1 MTRRPPSLALTALLL
16 ALALAGC
23 GARGGASG
31 EAGAD
36 AAASQAAAKADKSG
50 VRPPQAGEAVATF
63 AGGCFWCMEAP
74 FEKLDGVHVVISG
87 FMGGREVDPTYDDVS
102 YGRTGHTE
110 SVQILYDP
118 QRISYELLLEVYWHN
133 VDPTT
138 DDRQFCDRGRQYR
151 PAIFWQDS
159 AQKALAEASLAR
171 IEQTKT
177 FDEPIVVELTKAGP
191 FYAADDYHQD
201 FYRKNPVRY
210 QTYRLGCG
218 RDARLRQ
225 LWGDAAGH

>member
-1 MTRRPPSLALTALLL
+1 MIRFRHPLVPTALLL
-16 ALALAGC
+16 VLALAGC
-23 GARGGASG
+23 GARGGTSG
-31 EAGAD
+31 EAGA
-36 AAASQAAAKADKSG
+36 AAARSEKSPDKSG
-50 VRPPQAGEAVATF
+50 VRAPKPGEGVATF

-74 FEKLDGVHVVISG
+74 FEKLDGVNAVISG
-87 FMGGREVDPTYDDVS
+87 YMGGKEVDPTYEDVGH
-102 YGRTGHTE
+102 GRTGHAE

-118 QRISYELLLEVYWHN
+118 EAITYERLLEVYWHN

-151 PAIFWQDS
+151 PAIFWQDER
-159 AQKALAEASLAR
+159 QKSLAEASLETIR
-171 IEQTKT
+171 ETKT
-177 FDEPIVVELTKAGP
+177 FDAPIVVEITQAGP
-191 FYAADDYHQD
+191 FYPAEDYHQD

-210 QTYRLGCG
+210 QTYRAGCG

>member
-1 MTRRPPSLALTALLL
+1 MLLAL

-23 GARGGASG
+23 GARGGTPG
-31 EAGAD
+31 AGATQANAGD
-36 AAASQAAAKADKSG
+36 APDKSG
-50 VRPPQAGEAVATF
+50 ARPPAPGEGVATF
-63 AGGCFWCMEAP
+63 AGGCFWCMEPP
-74 FEKLDGVHVVISG
+74 FEKLDGVNAVISG
-87 FMGGREVDPTYDDVS
+87 YMGGKEVDPTYEDVS

-118 QRISYELLLEVYWHN
+118 GKISYERLLEVYWHN

-159 AQKALAEASLAR
+159 AQKVLALASLAR
-171 IEQTKT
+171 IEGTKT
-177 FDEPIVVELTKAGP
+177 FDQPIVVEIAQAGP
-191 FYAADDYHQD
+191 FYPAEDYHQD
-201 FYRKNPVRY
+201 FYRKDPVRY
-210 QTYRLGCG
+210 HTYRAGCG

-225 LWGDAAGH
+225 LWGDAAGK